1 MLNPS
6 PAREPVLEI
15 VGPDR
20 SRQIISVAPL
30 PFLIGRGGDAGNH
43 LQLADGRISRNC
55 AAIVAEDGGYRLEDR
70 GHRHGIF
77 VNGERSEQRSLHDG
91 DVITFGVANGYEI
104 VFRGSS
110 SD

>member
-1 MLNPS
+1 VLEFRDIDSMLNPS

-20 SRQIISVAPL
+20 SRQTISVAPL

-70 GHRHGIF
+70 GHRYGTM
-77 VNGERSEQRSLHDG
+77 G
-91 DVITFGVANGYEI
+91 T
-104 VFRGSS
+104 
-110 SD
+110 